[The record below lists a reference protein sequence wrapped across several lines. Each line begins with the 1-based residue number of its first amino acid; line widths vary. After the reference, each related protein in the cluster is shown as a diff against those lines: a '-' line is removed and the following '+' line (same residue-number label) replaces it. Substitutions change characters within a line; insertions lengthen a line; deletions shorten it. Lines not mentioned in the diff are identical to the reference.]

1 MRKIT
6 FIFLLITSFGY
17 TQNIQFNDPDL
28 LFYLTSRNCVDTDG
42 DGSVDSTADFNNDGE
57 IQLTEAEQVLY
68 FSFTTLAHN
77 IDDIGGFENF
87 TNLLHLEV
95 TTIDITYLDLSIWPT
110 LESVRLSST
119 DIETYV
125 FNNPNLTEFRLQNT
139 DTSDPLFDLTNL
151 PNLEYVRVQSY
162 HLTDNLVFGTHNNL
176 EELRIIAGEYNSL
189 NLSGMPNLKYL
200 TIADFTGSTLDI
212 SNNTILEEFIFR
224 YTDNLT
230 SLTGSDASGVL
241 ETLDFQQDNSSSDP
255 SNLDLIFNNQALV
268 DVTIRGANSVSI
280 ANNTVNIGEIEAYF
294 IDESFSLTNSNFAYI
309 DSSLDASFQ
318 LNSITSDDIIFD
330 NIEGLRFFQLSNLT
344 TNVPLDLST
353 TISER
358 VTLNNSSLTELNLKN
373 GNDLQYFSNGYDS
386 NIQFICVDSGEL
398 SVVENGYN
406 NTDYP
411 AVIHP
416 YCTFVLGG
424 DYYEVTGDIL
434 MDLGS
439 GCEASNGP
447 LFDVQFT
454 VTDNTNSDI
463 FYGNTSNTYS
473 YTLPEGNHTL
483 SSLWVNSD
491 FWTVSPSVINLNFP
505 DDGSPVVQDF
515 CISANGVHNDLDVI
529 IAPIEP
535 ARPGFDVPYKLIYSN
550 KGNTT
555 LSGSVDFSFDDD
567 YMDFVSAVPNIDVQ
581 NQGNLS
587 WNFTDLLPFESRE
600 IDFVLNINE
609 PIDPNYPV
617 NSGDI
622 LEFNASI
629 LPIDTDETPED
640 NIFTLNQEAV
650 NSFDPNDI
658 TCLEG
663 DSILPEKVGEDV
675 HYLVRFENTGTANA
689 INVVVKDNIDL
700 SKYDISSLVP
710 INASHNFSTRI
721 TNGNTVEFIFEN
733 INLPFDDANN
743 DGYVLFKIKT
753 LNSLVLGDSFS
764 NEAEI
769 YFDYNFPIVTNNETT
784 VVENNLSIEDFDESN
799 FIKLYPNPANSH
811 FRIKTSNTM
820 SIDYIEIMDISGKI
834 ITRYT
839 TQDVYDISHLYSG
852 LYFVK
857 IGSNNRETTKKL
869 IKL

>member
-6 FIFLLITSFGY
+6 FIVLLITSFGY

-28 LFYLTSRNCVDTDG
+28 LYYLTNRSCVDTDN
-42 DGSVDSTADFNNDGE
+42 DGVFDSTADFNNDGE
-57 IQLTEAEQVLY
+57 IQVTEAEQVLY
-68 FSFTTLAHN
+68 FKFNTLAHN
-77 IDDIGGFENF
+77 IEDIGGFENF
-87 TNLLHLEV
+87 TNLLYLEV
-95 TTIDITYLDLSIWPT
+95 TTIDINYLDLSVWSS
-110 LESVRLSST
+110 LESVKLSST

-125 FNNPNLTEFRLQNT
+125 FNNPNLTDFQLQNT
-139 DTSDPLFDLTNL
+139 AFNDPLFDLTNL

-162 HLTDNLVFGTHNNL
+162 QLTDNLVFGTHNNL
-176 EELRIIAGEYNSL
+176 EELRILAGDYTSL

-200 TIADFTGSTLDI
+200 TIADFTGPSLDI
-212 SNNTILEEFIFR
+212 SNNTILEEFIFT

-230 SLTGSDASGVL
+230 SLIGSGASGVL
-241 ETLDFQQDNSSSDP
+241 QTIDFQQEYYSSDP
-255 SNLDLIFNNQALV
+255 SNLDLVFNNQALV
-268 DVTIRGANSVSI
+268 DVSIRGANSVSI
-280 ANNTVNIGEIEAYF
+280 DNNTANIGEIEAYY

-353 TISER
+353 TISES
-358 VTLNNSSLTELNLKN
+358 VTVYSSNLTELNLKN
-373 GNDLQYFSNGYDS
+373 GNNLQYFSNGYDS

-424 DYYEVTGDIL
+424 DYYEVTGDISV
-434 MDLGS
+434 DLGN
-439 GCEASNGP
+439 GCAVPNGP

-463 FYGNTSNTYS
+463 FYGNTSNTYA
-473 YTLPEGNHTL
+473 YTLPEGSHTL
-483 SSLWVNSD
+483 SSLLVNSD

-529 IAPIEP
+529 IVPIEP

-555 LSGSVDFSFDDD
+555 LSGSIDFSFDDD

-629 LPIDTDETPED
+629 LPLNTDETPED
-640 NIFTLNQEAV
+640 NVFTLNQEVV
-650 NSFDPNDI
+650 NSLDPNDI

-663 DSILPEKVGEDV
+663 DSILPENVGDDV
-675 HYLVRFENTGTANA
+675 HYLIRFENTGTANA

-799 FIKLYPNPANSH
+799 SIKLYPNPANSH

-820 SIDYIEIMDISGKI
+820 SIDYIDIMDISGKT
-834 ITRYT
+834 ITKYT